1 MSEVAAQLFADV
13 TLYTTENG
21 GRLGST
27 PPEWFACPCK
37 INRDDLQGW
46 DCRILL
52 GGIPM
57 SPGDTRRVEII
68 FLSPESAL
76 PKFSAAGAFFLWEGR
91 VIGEA
96 RVVRKY

>member
-1 MSEVAAQLFADV
+1 MNEVAAQLFADV

-27 PPEWFACPCK
+27 PPEWFACPCV
-37 INRDDLQGW
+37 INREDLQGW

-76 PKFSAAGAFFLWEGR
+76 PKLRAAGAFFLWEGR

-96 RVVRKY
+96 RVA

>member
-1 MSEVAAQLFADV
+1 MNEVVAPLFADV
-13 TLYTTENG
+13 MLYTTDKG

-27 PPEWFACPCK
+27 PPEWFGCPCK

-52 GGIPM
+52 GGTPM

-68 FLSPESAL
+68 FLSPEQAL
-76 PKFSAAGAFFLWEGR
+76 PMFRAAGVFFLWEGH
-91 VIGEA
+91 VIGEGHI
-96 RVVRKY
+96 V